1 MHVVVGGASGFL
13 GSALV
18 SHLREQ
24 GHEVTR
30 LVRGDDSR
38 ADASRWDPAAGRID
52 QVLID
57 RADAVVGL
65 SGASIARWPRTKSY
79 KRTLLDSRVQSTAT
93 LARAIAR
100 SPEPAAFLSGSA
112 MGVYGQDRGAE
123 ELPETASAGDGF
135 LADLVVAWEA
145 AAAPATEAGSPTAF
159 LRTSLVLDRDGGM
172 VAPLE
177 RPFRLGLGAR
187 LGSGRQYMSI
197 LSREDWVRAVAFLL
211 EHPEVTGPVNLA
223 ATAVTNAEF
232 TDAFGRAVSK
242 PTFLVAPSPALRL
255 ALGPLAGDLLGSVRV
270 VPSVLTSAGFTFD
283 HPDVDAV
290 LASALA

>member
-1 MHVVVGGASGFL
+1 MAR
-13 GSALV
+13 
-18 SHLREQ
+18 LREQ

-30 LVRGDDSR
+30 LVRTDSH
-38 ADASRWDPAAGRID
+38 AAGVSRWDPAAGRVD
-52 QVLID
+52 QVVID
-57 RADAVVGL
+57 RADAVVNL
-65 SGASIARWPRTKSY
+65 SGASIARWPRTAAY
-79 KRTLLDSRVQSTAT
+79 KKTLWSSRVDSTAT

-112 MGVYGQDRGAE
+112 MGFYGQDRGAE
-123 ELPETASAGDGF
+123 ELTESATAGDGF

-145 AAAPATEAGSPTAF
+145 AAAPAVESGSPTTF
-159 LRTSLVLDRDGGM
+159 LRTSLVLDDDGGM
-172 VAPLE
+172 IAPLKL
-177 RPFRLGLGAR
+177 PFRLGLGAR

-197 LSREDWVRAVAFLL
+197 LSREDWVGAVVFLL

-232 TDAFGRAVSK
+232 TDAFGRAVGK
-242 PTFLVAPSPALRL
+242 PTFLVAPAPALKI

-270 VPSVLTSAGFTFD
+270 VPSALTAAGFTFE
-283 HPDVDAV
+283 HPDADAV

>member
-13 GSALV
+13 GRALV
-18 SHLREQ
+18 PHLRAQ

-30 LVRGDDSR
+30 LVRNDGHGPDE
-38 ADASRWDPAAGRID
+38 SRWDPAAGRID

-65 SGASIARWPRTKSY
+65 SGASIARWPRTRSY
-79 KRTLLDSRVQSTAT
+79 QRELLASRVDSTAT

-112 MGVYGQDRGAE
+112 MGVYGQDRGTEQLTEDAAPGE
-123 ELPETASAGDGF
+123 GF

-145 AAAPATEAGSPTAF
+145 AAAPATDAGARTAF
-159 LRTSLVLDRDGGM
+159 LRTSLVLNRDGGM
-172 VAPLE
+172 IAPLE

-187 LGSGRQYMSI
+187 LGSGKQLMSI
-197 LSREDWVRAVAFLL
+197 LSRDDWVRAVTFVL
-211 EHPEVTGPVNLA
+211 ENPDVTGPVNLA

-232 TDAFGRAVSK
+232 TDAFGRAVGR

-255 ALGPLAGDLLGSVRV
+255 ALGPLAGDLLGSVGV
-270 VPSVLTSAGFTFD
+270 VPEVLSQHGFTFE
-283 HPDVDAV
+283 HADVDAI
-290 LASALA
+290 LTAALD